1 METAHQAALHH
12 AWDSVWADEWRG
24 RDGLIVDDEHRI
36 TGAEAPDQTPRVAQA
51 ANDGAGRADRQRQ
64 NAPRH
69 PANSSKPC
77 SPGRRGVCDDSAL
90 GRHWIIAAMITSK
103 MTETSS

>member
-51 ANDGAGRADRQRQ
+51 ANDGAGRRAGAHDRICKNTCCITLRI
-64 NAPRH
+64 
-69 PANSSKPC
+69 
-77 SPGRRGVCDDSAL
+77 D
-90 GRHWIIAAMITSK
+90 AMPTGAC
-103 MTETSS
+103 